1 MVVRNFDEET
11 TNQQGIEKRHLTAAH
26 LNHLKMTRLLF
37 LCLLLLLPAAAAV
50 YEGSAGDE
58 LDDDEDN
65 VRRGKMPITFAD
77 KTTGVEDSARVT
89 LIVIIVAATVLALSV
104 AAVVTIIVIRRKM
117 HSRQQGIYSVPTEQ
131 DQKGAI

>member
-1 MVVRNFDEET
+1 MQTGFLATFSRLRGGSSD
-11 TNQQGIEKRHLTAAH
+11 GHAA
-26 LNHLKMTRLLF
+26 HLKMTRLLF